1 MDTRAV
7 LAVVAT
13 ALYRLASM
21 AFRSYDSPAD
31 AERLASQAS
40 LAGPQAFSR
49 AFWQPSRWMMTR
61 SSGFTLLIGWALLG
75 LFIPIARAQVDH
87 IVIAAGT
94 DEDRALQA
102 ISNEA
107 DAQKKLTMY
116 QDFVQKFSANPAAVA
131 YGDWQLAQA
140 YQASGD
146 FQKALEYGDKALAG
160 SPHNLDIL
168 VSQTNIALQAKNN
181 TSVIDYAARGGE
193 VCQSVGK
200 QPKPEGMSDEDFAR
214 QVTDEKAAI
223 QSNCDFLESSGVNVI
238 SSESDPKARMNDI
251 DKFTSAF
258 PNSKYQGNISS
269 LALESLSQLNDSAR
283 LVAYGEKVLAADP
296 NSIPA
301 LLLLANF
308 YGNDSKPGGVAKAIS
323 YSQKVIEISKADA
336 PDADKGRK
344 VSAGVAHDTIGWA
357 YLKQDKTSAAIPE
370 LKAAA
375 ALLKGQDDQQYAR
388 ALYGLG
394 FAYGKLDKLT
404 EAREVLSEAVKIP
417 GPLQSMSQDL
427 LAKVNSARAKGR

>member
-1 MDTRAV
+1 MK
-7 LAVVAT
+7 
-13 ALYRLASM
+13 
-21 AFRSYDSPAD
+21 
-31 AERLASQAS
+31 
-40 LAGPQAFSR
+40 
-49 AFWQPSRWMMTR
+49 R
-61 SSGFTLLIGWALLG
+61 SSTFTLLLLFSC
-75 LFIPIARAQVDH
+75 LAFITSNARAQVDH

-94 DEDRALQA
+94 DEDHALQA
-102 ISNEA
+102 ISNEP

-116 QDFVQKFSANPAAVA
+116 EDFVQKFSSNPAAVA
-131 YGDWQLAQA
+131 YGNWQIAQA

-146 FQKALEYGDKALAG
+146 LQKALEYGDKALTG

-168 VSQTNIALQAKNN
+168 VSQTNIAMQAKNN
-181 TSVIDYAARGGE
+181 TGAVDYISRGGE
-193 VCQSVGK
+193 VCQSVAK
-200 QPKPEGMSDEDFAR
+200 QPKPEGMSDDDFAR
-214 QVTDEKAAI
+214 KVNEDKEAI
-223 QSNCDFLESSGVNVI
+223 QSNCDFLETSGVNVI

-258 PNSKYQGNISS
+258 PNSKYQENISS
-269 LALESLSQLNDSAR
+269 LALESLSQLNDSER

-296 NSIPA
+296 NSVPA

-308 YGNDSKPGGVAKAIS
+308 YGNDSKPGSVAKAVA

-336 PDADKGRK
+336 PDADKSRK
-344 VSAGVAHDTIGWA
+344 ISAGVAHNTIGWA
-357 YLKQDKTSAAIPE
+357 YLKQEKTSSAIPE
-370 LKAAA
+370 LKSAA

-394 FAYGKLDKLT
+394 FAYGKLNKLT
-404 EAREVLSEAVKIP
+404 EAREVLTEAVKIP